1 MKGKTLFWI
10 IVILAL
16 AGGGAFYYY
25 NQNAQ
30 TAQSQYQTVVAEKGN
45 LVALVG
51 ATGTVRA
58 RQSAQLTWQVNG
70 TVESV
75 NVKPGDS
82 VSAGDKLASLDM
94 TSVSQNI
101 ILAQSDLLSAQR
113 SLEDLQSS
121 NNVARAQAEQA
132 VVSAQKTYDD
142 AKTRYDGIN
151 FQRASDSY
159 IENTKA
165 ELDLAQQQLTLAK
178 RFYKLVEKLADGNPQ
193 KAQALANLTSAQM
206 RVDQLT
212 AQLNYVTGRPDELE
226 IAKRKAALDVA
237 AAQLEEAKRNL
248 ERIKD
253 GPDPLDVA
261 VLETRITAAQATLKQ
276 VYITA
281 PFDGV
286 ITASEPLPGDQVS
299 PGKVAFR
306 LDDLAHLL
314 VDVQVSEIDINSVQV
329 GQPVTMSFDAVLG
342 KTYNGVVVEVGKAGT
357 VAQGAVNFDV
367 TVELTDADELVRP
380 GMTAAVNIL
389 VREVKDV
396 LLVPNRAV
404 RVIDGQRVVY
414 VLKNGVPEMVKIR
427 LGATSDTVSEVI
439 NGDLNVGDLIVLNP
453 PTTFSGPMSG
463 PPGRQ

>member
-1 MKGKTLFWI
+1 MKGKSILFI
-10 IVILAL
+10 IGILVL
-16 AGGGAFYYY
+16 AGLAAAYYF
-25 NQNAQ
+25 NQ
-30 TAQSQYQTVVAEKGN
+30 TARNAEGQYQTVAAEKSD
-45 LVALVG
+45 LLAVVG

-58 RQSAQLTWQVNG
+58 RQSAQLAWQTTG
-70 TVESV
+70 TVEAV
-75 NVKPGDS
+75 NVKPGDA
-82 VSAGDKLASLDM
+82 VSAGDILARLDM
-94 TSVSQNI
+94 ASVSQNI
-101 ILAQSDLLSAQR
+101 ILAKSDLLSAKR
-113 SLEDLQSS
+113 SLEDLRTS
-121 NNVARAQAEQA
+121 NVARAQAEQA
-132 VVSAQKTYDD
+132 VVAAQKAYDD

-193 KAQALANLTSAQM
+193 KAQALANLTAAQM
-206 RVDQLT
+206 RVDQLN
-212 AQLNYVTGRPDELE
+212 ARLNYVTGRPDDQE
-226 IAKRKAALDVA
+226 IAQRKTALDVA
-237 AAQLEEAKRNL
+237 AAQLEEAKRKL

-261 VLETRITAAQATLKQ
+261 ALEARMTAAQATLNLAQ
-276 VYITA
+276 ITA

-306 LDDLAHLL
+306 LDDLSRLL
-314 VDVQVSEIDINSVQV
+314 VDVQVSEIDINSIQV

-342 KTYNGVVVEVGKAGT
+342 KTYEGLVVEVGRAGS
-357 VAQGAVNFDV
+357 VVQGAVNFTI
-367 TVELTDADELVRP
+367 TVELTNPDELVRP

-396 LLVPNRAV
+396 LVVPNRAV
-404 RVIDGQRVVY
+404 RVVDGQRVVY
-414 VLKNGVPEMVKIR
+414 ILKDGEPEMVKIR
-427 LGATSDTVSEVI
+427 LGATSDIVSEVI
-439 NGDLNVGDLIVLNP
+439 SGDLKEGDLIVLNP
-453 PTTFSGPMSG
+453 PTTFNGPMGG

>member
-1 MKGKTLFWI
+1 MKGKSIFFI
-10 IVILAL
+10 IGFLVL
-16 AGGGAFYYY
+16 AGLAVAYYF
-25 NQNAQ
+25 NQNAAN
-30 TAQSQYQTVVAEKGN
+30 TEGQYQTVVAEKGD
-45 LVALVG
+45 LLAVVG

-58 RQSAQLTWQVNG
+58 RQSAQLTWQTSG
-70 TVESV
+70 TVERV
-75 NVKPGDS
+75 NVKAGDS

-113 SLEDLQSS
+113 SLEDLQAS
-121 NNVARAQAEQA
+121 NVALAQAEQA
-132 VVSAQKTYDD
+132 VVAAQKAYDD
-142 AKTRYDGIN
+142 AKTRYDGVN

-193 KAQALANLTSAQM
+193 KAQALANLTAAQM
-206 RVDQLT
+206 RVDQLNAKLT
-212 AQLNYVTGRPDELE
+212 YVTGRPDELE
-226 IAKRKAALDVA
+226 IAQRKAALDVA
-237 AAQLEEAKRNL
+237 AAQLEEAKRKL

-261 VLETRITAAQATLKQ
+261 ALETRITAAQATLNQ
-276 VYITA
+276 VYIIA
-281 PFDGV
+281 PFSGA
-286 ITASEPLPGDQVS
+286 ITDSQPLVGDQVS

-306 LDDLAHLL
+306 LDDLSHLL
-314 VDVQVSEIDINSVQV
+314 VDVQVSEIDINNIQV
-329 GQPVTMSFDAVLG
+329 GQTVTMSFDAVLG
-342 KTYNGVVVEVGKAGT
+342 KSYEGVVVEVGRAGS
-357 VAQGAVNFDV
+357 VVQGAVNFTV
-367 TVELTDADELVRP
+367 TVELTNPDEFVRP

-404 RVIDGQRVVY
+404 RVVDGQRVVY

-439 NGDLNVGDLIVLNP
+439 NGDLNIGDLIVLNP
-453 PTTFSGPMSG
+453 PTTFNGPMGG

>member
-1 MKGKTLFWI
+1 MKGKSILFI
-10 IVILAL
+10 IGILVL
-16 AGGGAFYYY
+16 AGLAAAYYF
-25 NQNAQ
+25 NQ
-30 TAQSQYQTVVAEKGN
+30 TARNAEGQYQTVAAEKSD
-45 LVALVG
+45 LLAVVG

-58 RQSAQLTWQVNG
+58 RQSAQLAWQTTG
-70 TVESV
+70 TVEAV
-75 NVKPGDS
+75 NVKPGDA
-82 VSAGDKLASLDM
+82 VSAGDILARLDM
-94 TSVSQNI
+94 ASVSQNI
-101 ILAQSDLLSAQR
+101 ILAKSDLLSAQR
-113 SLEDLQSS
+113 SLEDLRTS
-121 NNVARAQAEQA
+121 NVARAQAEQA
-132 VVSAQKTYDD
+132 VVAAQKAYDD

-193 KAQALANLTSAQM
+193 KAQALANLTAAQM
-206 RVDQLT
+206 RVDQLN
-212 AQLNYVTGRPDELE
+212 ARLNYVTGRPDDQE
-226 IAKRKAALDVA
+226 IAQRKTALDVA
-237 AAQLEEAKRNL
+237 AAQLEEAKRKL

-261 VLETRITAAQATLKQ
+261 ALEARMTAAQATLNLAQ
-276 VYITA
+276 ITA

-306 LDDLAHLL
+306 LDDLSRLL
-314 VDVQVSEIDINSVQV
+314 VDVQVSEIDINSIQV

-342 KTYNGVVVEVGKAGT
+342 KTYEGLVVEVGRAGS
-357 VAQGAVNFDV
+357 VVQGAVNFTV
-367 TVELTDADELVRP
+367 TVELTNSDELVRP

-396 LLVPNRAV
+396 LVVPNRAV
-404 RVIDGQRVVY
+404 RVVDGQRVVY
-414 VLKNGVPEMVKIR
+414 ILKDGEPEMVKIR
-427 LGATSDTVSEVI
+427 LGATSDIVSEVI
-439 NGDLNVGDLIVLNP
+439 SGDLKEGDLIVLNP
-453 PTTFSGPMSG
+453 PTTFNGPMGG